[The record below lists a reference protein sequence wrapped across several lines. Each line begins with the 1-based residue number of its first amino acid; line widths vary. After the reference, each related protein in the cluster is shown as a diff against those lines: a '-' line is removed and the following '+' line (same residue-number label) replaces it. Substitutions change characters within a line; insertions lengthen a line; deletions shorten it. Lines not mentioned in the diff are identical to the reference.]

1 MEKENL
7 ILVVDVT
14 RSSLEF
20 LTDILTDQGY
30 KVRQSDNGPDALQA
44 VLASPPSLIL
54 LDISMPGMG
63 GFEVCRR
70 LKARPESR
78 GIPILFISGVAAL
91 RERVEGFALGAVDFI
106 SKPFQQDELL
116 ARVRTHLELNRLR
129 ADLEVQVAA
138 RTAELLLS
146 ETKLR
151 SLFSAMSDV
160 IFVLDHQGCCV
171 EIAST
176 RADRRYRPT
185 IEWLG
190 KDLTEILAKEEAV
203 LVKDAVRRAIASK
216 ETLAVDYS
224 QTAGDRT
231 YWFSAMI
238 SPLSDDAAI
247 VVSRDITDRKR
258 MEENLWEMSF
268 RDQLTGLY
276 NRRGFLSLAE
286 QQMKAAARS
295 KIRIPLIFV
304 DVDNMKQVNDS
315 LGHEE
320 GDRMLMDTAA
330 VFQQTFRDADILAR
344 IGGDEFAV
352 LATDAKE
359 MAPELLSER
368 LQRNIDAHNHAAA
381 RSYALGMSWGI
392 AVYDPDMP
400 VSLDEL
406 MASADE
412 RMYEEKKKRSRR
424 RSSAPI

>member
-1 MEKENL
+1 MEEESL
-7 ILVVDVT
+7 ILVVDDT
-14 RSSLEF
+14 RPSLDY

-30 KVRQSDNGPDALQA
+30 RVRQSDNGPDALQA
-44 VLASPPSLIL
+44 VVDRPPSLIL

-70 LKARPESR
+70 LKARPESK

-106 SKPFQQDELL
+106 SKPFQQGELL

-129 ADLEVQVAA
+129 TDLEVQVAA
-138 RTAELLLS
+138 RTAELLFS
-146 ETKLR
+146 EAKLR

-160 IFVLDHQGCCV
+160 IFVLDQQGRCV
-171 EIAST
+171 EIAPT
-176 RADRRYRPT
+176 RADGLYRPSV
-185 IEWLG
+185 EWLG
-190 KDLTEILAKEEAV
+190 KDLAEIMTAEEAAP
-203 LVKDAVRRAIASK
+203 VKDAVRRAIAST

-224 QTAGDRT
+224 QTVGNRT

-247 VVSRDITDRKR
+247 VVSRDITDRKH

-295 KIRIPLIFV
+295 KSRIPLIFV
-304 DVDNMKQVNDS
+304 DVDNMKWVNDS

-320 GDRMLMDTAA
+320 GDRMLRDTAD
-330 VFQQTFRDADILAR
+330 VFRQTFRDADILAR
-344 IGGDEFAV
+344 IGGDEFV
-352 LATDAKE
+352 IFVKDC
-359 MAPELLSER
+359 MPESIEAISGRLENNLIKSNALYNRDPENPSLSFSFGVAIHTEGDFD
-368 LQRNIDAHNHAAA
+368 ITE
-381 RSYALGMSWGI
+381 I
-392 AVYDPDMP
+392 FKT
-400 VSLDEL
+400 
-406 MASADE
+406 ADE
-412 RMYEEKKKRSRR
+412 RMYRKKRERKMTV
-424 RSSAPI
+424 